1 LRVFVKDNQAIVG
14 ESYGDL
20 DHVHCRCGGID
31 AQGLFYVPELIGL
44 GWVELP
50 IVLPV
55 VSDKRAE
62 TPLYSP
68 SDLIV

>member
-14 ESYGDL
+14 EGNGDP
-20 DHVHCRCGGID
+20 DHVRCRGAAID
-31 AQGLFYVPELIGL
+31 VEGVFYVPELIGL

-62 TPLYSP
+62 TPLYKP
-68 SDLIV
+68 EDLIM